1 MYTIEL
7 NIDDG
12 IFDKFMGLLSILP
25 KDKLEVTSS
34 EEYPNISIGE
44 SKEEVDDISSIEAKI
59 NQLLQE
65 HNLLHFKFYK
75 NPNRILY
82 IYECGTPTHV
92 EDFSRLITVLK
103 DNNIEH
109 NDVGVDAIMIEE
121 D

>member
-1 MYTIEL
+1 MFDEL

-34 EEYPNISIGE
+34 KEYPNISIGE